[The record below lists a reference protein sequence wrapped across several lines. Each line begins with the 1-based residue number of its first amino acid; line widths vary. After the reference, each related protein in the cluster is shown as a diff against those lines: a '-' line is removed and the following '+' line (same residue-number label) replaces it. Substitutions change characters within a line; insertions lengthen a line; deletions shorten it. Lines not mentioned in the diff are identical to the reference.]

1 MYTAQTTEYDKLVA
15 GDYPV
20 AQTVVTIAGAATLVA
35 GTVLVEGNT
44 AGTYAKITG
53 STAGTTGKFA
63 ILLEDVDVAAD
74 ASVKALAALTG
85 EFNKDA
91 LVFGTSATLA
101 INKTNMIAQGIFAK
115 AVV

>member
-91 LVFGTSATLA
+91 LVFGTSANLA

>member
-20 AQTVVTIAGAATLVA
+20 AQTVVTIDGAATLVA

-91 LVFGTSATLA
+91 LVFGSSATLA

>member
-1 MYTAQTTEYDKLVA
+1 MYDAQTTEYDKLVA

-44 AGTYAKITG
+44 AGTYAKLSG
-53 STAGTTGKFA
+53 STAGAVGKLA
-63 ILLEDVDVAAD
+63 ILLEDVDVAD
-74 ASVKALAALTG
+74 GSSVKALAALTG

-91 LVFGTSATLA
+91 LVFGDGSTLA